1 MSARFE
7 RVSKTFGSVVALD
20 QLDLAVEDGELLTVV
35 GPSGCGKTTA
45 LRLLAGLEEPT
56 AGRVYVGGR
65 DVTDQPPHKREVAMV
80 FQDLALF
87 PHLTARENIAFGPR
101 IRGESRTQSARRVD
115 DLGERLGLQSALDR
129 YPDQISGGERQRV
142 ALARAMVRSPR
153 AYLLDEPLSDL
164 DAQLRVQARAEIIE
178 LHREIGATMIYV
190 THDQAE
196 AMTMGDRV
204 AVLAHGRVQQV
215 GAPVEVYDEPV
226 SLEVAAFVGNPP
238 MNLIPGDRPTGRIL
252 GGADGHVIGVRPEH
266 LRIDPDGAITATA
279 SVIERLGS
287 ETVVWATATD
297 QTRLAVRTEAHRTIA
312 AGEPLHLAVVPGHL
326 HRFDAVTGARR

>member
-1 MSARFE
+1 VSVRFE
-7 RVSKTFGSVVALD
+7 HVSKTFGSVVALD
-20 QLDLAVEDGELLTVV
+20 RLDLLVEDGELLTVV

-56 AGRVYVGGR
+56 AGRVHVGGR
-65 DVTDQPPHKREVAMV
+65 DVTDLPPHKREVAMV

-101 IRGESRTQSARRVD
+101 IRGESRTVSARKID
-115 DLGERLGLQSALDR
+115 ELGERLGLQSALDR

-142 ALARAMVRSPR
+142 ALARAMVRSPQ

-204 AVLAHGRVQQV
+204 AVLAHGRVLQI
-215 GAPVEVYDEPV
+215 GPPVQVYDEPSNV
-226 SLEVAAFVGNPP
+226 EVAAFVGSPP
-238 MNLIPGDRPTGRIL
+238 MNLGDADTATGRLL
-252 GGADGHVIGVRPEH
+252 GGGGDEILGVRPEH
-266 LRIDPDGAITATA
+266 LLIDPDGAVTATA
-279 SVIERLGS
+279 SVVERLGS
-287 ETVVWATATD
+287 ETVVWATAAD
-297 QTRLAVRTEAHRTIA
+297 GTRLAVRTDAHRAITP
-312 AGEPLHLAVVPGHL
+312 GDPLRLTVAPGRL
-326 HRFDAVTGARR
+326 HRFDPGTGVRR